1 MAAPIHAVLVAH
13 LHSDQS
19 QTADCV
25 DVCIVG
31 AGVVGLALARALASV
46 LPERDIVLLEQHG
59 QVGMETSS
67 HNSEVIHAGIYYAPG
82 SLKALCCVQGRELL
96 YDYCH
101 SMDIPFRR
109 IGKLIVANFD
119 EQYRLEEILACARLN
134 GVNSLQLLD
143 AAQIRAMEPNVQADL
158 ALWSPDTGIIDSHS
172 YMQHLLREAQAKG
185 MMLAFNTSLA
195 HTSIKPGSGGF
206 DLTLQSAGQTIK
218 LESRVLINCAGLHA
232 AHVARTIEGLP
243 SSHVPQIQFLK
254 GNYLRL
260 SGKSPFSHLIYPV
273 PDPAHRGLGIHAT
286 LDLGGQCRFGPDIEP
301 VTSLD
306 LAVDSSR
313 IPLFS
318 REIKRYFPGL
328 NEDKLSVDYAGIR
341 PRLLTNDGSAADF
354 MIQNASIHA
363 IPGLWQLFGI
373 ESPGLTAS
381 LALAELVARQIKDSA
396 II

>member
-13 LHSDQS
+13 LHSDQA

-119 EQYRLEEILACARLN
+119 EQHRLEDILVRARMN

-143 AAQIRAMEPNVQADL
+143 AAQIRALEPNVQADL

-185 MMLAFNTSLA
+185 VMLAIQTSLV
-195 HTSIKPGSGGF
+195 HTSVKPGSGGF
-206 DLTLQSAGQTIK
+206 DLTLQSVGQTIK
-218 LESRVLINCAGLHA
+218 LVSRVLINCAGLHA
-232 AHVARTIEGLP
+232 AHVARSIEGLS

-273 PDPAHRGLGIHAT
+273 PDLAHRGLGIHAT

-301 VTSLD
+301 VSSLD

-328 NEDKLSVDYAGIR
+328 NEKKLSVDYAGIR

-354 MIQNASIHA
+354 MIQNASTHA
-363 IPGLWQLFGI
+363 ISGLWQLFGI